1 MLKPN
6 EKYKIY
12 DDFCG
17 ISNYQKMWKYVQDA
31 KYIHGEVDHQGSYPI
46 GMVHELPLDCDFGY
60 PSGLDGISYKY
71 INFPFPREINGYPLV
86 RAYVNFYAPRE
97 LAVFH
102 IDDNDPKST
111 TLLYYPCPT
120 LDPDEGGATEL
131 MIDDNLI
138 GVRSIANRLLA
149 FKSNILHRSTPF
161 TNYPRWTIA
170 LKYNKFITHE
180 DVRAREI

>member
-1 MLKPN
+1 MEIRARSKV
-6 EKYKIY
+6 YTWRSRSSR
-12 DDFCG
+12 F
-17 ISNYQKMWKYVQDA
+17 
-31 KYIHGEVDHQGSYPI
+31 YPI

-86 RAYVNFYAPRE
+86 RAYINFYAPRE

-170 LKYNKFITHE
+170 LKYNKFITDE
-180 DVRAREI
+180 DVRARTI

>member
-6 EKYKIY
+6 EQYKIY
-12 DDFCG
+12 DDYLSIG
-17 ISNYQKMWKYVQDA
+17 NYEYIRNYVQDA
-31 KYIHGEVDHQGSYPI
+31 PYKHGEVDYIGSYSI
-46 GMVHELPLDCDFGY
+46 GMVHELPLDNDFG
-60 PSGLDGISYKY
+60 
-71 INFPFPREINGYPLV
+71 FPQHINGYPLV
-86 RAYVNFYAPRE
+86 RAYVNFYGPRE

-102 IDDNDPKST
+102 VDADDPKST

-120 LDPDEGGATEL
+120 YELDEGGATEL
-131 MIDDNLI
+131 IINRNI
-138 GVRSIANRLLA
+138 VGVRSIANRLLA

-180 DVRAREI
+180 DVRARTI